1 MDRRRTRIYWTC
13 QLAGWLSAA
22 ALYLF
27 YMLYGGTE
35 LEPWQPVIG
44 YASSAVVAI
53 ACTHAY
59 RSWLRHRSWRA
70 LSPVRLLPR
79 ALVASLLVGAAITLV
94 TAPLWLGFFGDA
106 WWASA
111 PYALF
116 GWSSTVL
123 VWTSVYFGVHYFERG
138 RQLEVEQL
146 QLAVV
151 AAEARLHGLVSQLN
165 PHFLFNCLNSVRALI
180 IEDPEKAQT
189 AVTALSSLMRYSLH
203 AGRAPTVSLAS
214 ELEII
219 ATYLE
224 LEAIRLDERLHVD
237 VELAPDTRALEV
249 PAMLVQSL
257 VENGV
262 KHGVES
268 VSAGGT
274 IGVRSWL
281 DAGALCIRVTNP
293 GQLDGRKPC
302 RDGAGVGLA
311 NARERLRL
319 LYGEGATLTLRND
332 GASAV
337 AADVRIPQARRP

>member
-1 MDRRRTRIYWTC
+1 MYWTC
-13 QLAGWLSAA
+13 QLAGWLSVA

-27 YMLYGGTE
+27 FTLLADTG
-35 LEPWQPVIG
+35 LEPWRTVIA
-44 YASSAVVAI
+44 YAGGALVAV

-59 RSWLRHRSWRA
+59 RSWLRRRNWTA
-70 LSPVRLLPR
+70 LSPGRLLPR
-79 ALVASLLVGAAITLV
+79 AIAASILIGVAISVAASPLWIVLVGDR
-94 TAPLWLGFFGDA
+94 GDSG
-106 WWASA
+106 WIWS
-111 PYALF
+111 PYALV
-116 GWSSTVL
+116 GWSWAVL
-123 VWTSVYFGVHYFERG
+123 IWTSVYVGVHYFERWRDG
-138 RQLEVEQL
+138 EVEKL

-180 IEDPEKAQT
+180 VEDPEKAQT

-203 AGRAPTVSLAS
+203 AGRAPTVPLAS
-214 ELEII
+214 ELEVI

-224 LEAIRLDERLHVD
+224 LEAIRLDERLRID

-268 VSAGGT
+268 VAAGGT

-293 GQLDGRKPC
+293 GQLDGRKPR

-319 LYGEGATLTLRND
+319 LYGDAATLTLRDD
-332 GASAV
+332 GAHAV
-337 AADVRIPQARRP
+337 VADVRIPQPRRP